1 MLITVALI
9 YNPTFYITV
18 LYLII
23 FVSLRLAANNFIV
36 HYLTENQVF
45 QFFVRATDTGVPPL
59 HTDVPVQVYIMSP
72 DDLPPLFQRSDHK
85 FFLPENAPSG
95 LCFLFLLIAL

>member
-1 MLITVALI
+1 MFITVALI

-18 LYLII
+18 LNYICILGL
-23 FVSLRLAANNFIV
+23 VAHNFIV
-36 HYLTENQVF
+36 HYLSENQVF

-95 LCFLFLLIAL
+95 LCFLFLLIAS